1 MLKIIKSK
9 LLSLILVGEAYEWF
23 RYFKSH
29 TSNPSWVQFN
39 EELLD
44 RFNVDSKDPVDEIK
58 RVHQTRTVDEYANRL
73 ERLKAQVL
81 AKCYTKEEYYLLG
94 FLSGVK
100 EEILDDILVNELVPP
115 K

>member
-44 RFNVDSKDPVDEIK
+44 RFDVDS
-58 RVHQTRTVDEYANRL
+58 N
-73 ERLKAQVL
+73 
-81 AKCYTKEEYYLLG
+81 
-94 FLSGVK
+94 
-100 EEILDDILVNELVPP
+100 
-115 K
+115 